1 MPRPGPDHNASPPT
15 SFFIPPMTP
24 QNVID
29 VLESRGVID
38 SGIAGS
44 LAQDCVVNGKEI
56 LQTLLDYGIFQHE
69 DEFWGTVAQE
79 LAAEHF
85 DLSSYEPPPSVIQII
100 PAGMARLYGA
110 FPVTM
115 DARGLHVAFTDPL
128 NPQLVEDL
136 QFGLGKQIVPVVAR
150 RSQVQGLIDKHY
162 GTEAPSIDDIFGG
175 LAQTGKGSP
184 EVEAN
189 SAPIVK
195 FVDLVMTQAIKEKA
209 SDIHFE
215 PFEHEFKI
223 RYRVDGALYEMAP
236 PPVHLASS
244 VISRVKVMAS
254 MNIAERRV
262 PQDGRIM
269 TIVNGKPVDMRVN
282 SLPTQHGESVVM
294 RVLDRSSVNL
304 ELEHLGMP
312 PYLFDYITDTIQKP
326 NGIFI
331 VTGPTGAGKTTT
343 LYACLRRINQID
355 TKVLTAEDPVEYE
368 LDGIMQVPINDAVGL
383 TFAKALRSFLRQDPD
398 KIMVGEMR
406 DVETA
411 QIAIQASLTG
421 HLVLST
427 LHTNDAAGAVTR
439 LVDMGVEPFLVAATL
454 EGVLAQ
460 RLLRTICKNC
470 KAPYEPSLSILTQL
484 GLSREDIGGK
494 SFYTGAGCDKCGGS
508 GYRGRKGIYELLN
521 INDPVRD
528 LIIERAPT
536 LVLKQKAIELGMMT
550 LREDGL
556 RNIYDGETTIEE
568 VLKYT

>member
-1 MPRPGPDHNASPPT
+1 
-15 SFFIPPMTP
+15 MTP
-24 QNVID
+24 QNVVD
-29 VLESRGVID
+29 MLESRGVID
-38 SGIAGS
+38 SGQAYD
-44 LAQDCVVNGKEI
+44 LTQDAVHNGKDI
-56 LQTLLDYGIFQHE
+56 LQVLLDYGIFNAE
-69 DEFWGTVAQE
+69 NEFWAVVAEE
-79 LAAEHF
+79 LGADHF
-85 DLSSYEPPPSVIQII
+85 DLTDYEPPPSVINIM
-100 PAGMARLYGA
+100 PSGMARLYGA
-110 FPVTM
+110 FPITL
-115 DARGLHVAFTDPL
+115 DGKGLHVAFTDPL

-136 QFGLGKQIVPVVAR
+136 SFGIGKPVVPVVAQR
-150 RSQVQGLIDKHY
+150 NQVQTLIDKHY
-162 GTEAPSIDDIFGG
+162 GTSAPSIEDIFGG
-175 LAQTGKGSP
+175 LSAVAKGSP
-184 EVEAN
+184 EIEAN

-195 FVDLVMTQAIKEKA
+195 FVDLVMAQAIKEKA

-236 PPVHLASS
+236 PPVHLANS
-244 VISRVKVMAS
+244 VISRIKVMS
-254 MNIAERRV
+254 NMNIAERRV

-269 TIVNGKPVDMRVN
+269 TVVGGKPVDMRVN
-282 SLPTQHGESVVM
+282 SLPTQHGESVVL

-304 ELEHLGMP
+304 ELEHLGMS
-312 PYLFDYITDTIQKP
+312 PYLFDYITDTINKP

-343 LYACLRRINQID
+343 LYACLRRINTID
-355 TKVLTAEDPVEYE
+355 TKVITAEDPVEYE
-368 LDGIMQVPINDAVGL
+368 LDGIMQVPINEAVGL
-383 TFAKALRSFLRQDPD
+383 TFGKALRAFLRQDPD
-398 KIMVGEMR
+398 RIMVGEMR

-439 LVDMGVEPFLVAATL
+439 LVDMGVEPFLVSATL

-470 KAPYEPSLSILTQL
+470 KTPYQPNQSILNQLNLSLSDL
-484 GLSREDIGGK
+484 GGK

-508 GYRGRKGIYELLN
+508 GYKGRKGIYELLAM
-521 INDPVRD
+521 NDPIRD
-528 LIIERAPT
+528 LIISRAPS
-536 LVLKQKAIELGMMT
+536 LVLKQKAIELGMQT

-556 RNIYDGETTIEE
+556 RSIYDGDTTIEE

>member
-1 MPRPGPDHNASPPT
+1 
-15 SFFIPPMTP
+15 MTT
-24 QNVID
+24 QNVVD
-29 VLESRGVID
+29 MLETRGVID
-38 SGIAGS
+38 SGQAYD
-44 LAQDCVVNGKEI
+44 LTQDAVHSGKEI
-56 LQTLLDYGIFQHE
+56 LTVLIEYGIYQNE
-69 DEFWGTVAQE
+69 DDFWAAVAEE
-79 LAAEHF
+79 LGAGHF
-85 DLSSYEPPPSVIQII
+85 DLTDFEPPPSVIGLI

-110 FPVTM
+110 FPITL
-115 DARGLHVAFTDPL
+115 DGRGLHVAFTDPL

-136 QFGLGKQIVPVVAR
+136 RFGLGKSVVPVVAR
-150 RSQVQGLIDKHY
+150 RSQVQALIDKHY
-162 GTEAPSIDDIFGG
+162 GSGAPSIEDIFGG
-175 LAQTGKGSP
+175 LSAAGKNAP

-215 PFEHEFKI
+215 PFEREFKI

-236 PPVHLASS
+236 PPVHLANS
-244 VISRVKVMAS
+244 VISRIKVMS
-254 MNIAERRV
+254 NMNIAERRV

-269 TIVNGKPVDMRVN
+269 TVVNGKSIDMRVN
-282 SLPTQHGESVVM
+282 SLPTQHGESVVL

-304 ELEHLGMP
+304 DLEQLGMT
-312 PYLFDYITDTIQKP
+312 PYLFEYITETINKP

-343 LYACLRRINQID
+343 LYACLRRINTID

-383 TFAKALRSFLRQDPD
+383 TFARALRAFLRQDPD
-398 KIMVGEMR
+398 RIMVGEMR

-427 LHTNDAAGAVTR
+427 LHTNDSAGAITR
-439 LVDMGVEPFLVAATL
+439 LVDMGVEPFMVSATL

-460 RLLRTICKNC
+460 RLLRTICKSC
-470 KAPYEPSLSILTQL
+470 RKPYEPSLSILNQL
-484 GLSREDIGGK
+484 NLSADDLGGK
-494 SFYTGAGCDKCGGS
+494 KFYTGSGCDKCSGS
-508 GYRGRKGIYELLN
+508 GYKGRKGIYELLDVT
-521 INDPVRD
+521 DPIRE
-528 LIIERAPT
+528 LITHKAPT
-536 LVLKQKAIELGMMT
+536 LVLKQKAVELGMAT

-556 RNIYDGETTIEE
+556 RNIYDGDTSIEE